1 MTVVIQNLSVVIENA
16 KTQSYSER
24 MNESTLIDLLLDNI
38 LDFKKLLSEK
48 IVIIENTISG
58 LEGLTWQYSD
68 GISKEELKNINAL
81 ISIAK
86 DLGGKWKSEYENLLD
101 KRADRFASEEI
112 EEYGCSACDFI
123 EVVEDLENIFF
134 NPIVE
139 LRIIDKAS

>member
-1 MTVVIQNLSVVIENA
+1 MTVVIQNLSVIIENA
-16 KTQSYSER
+16 KAQSFSER
-24 MNESTLIDLLLDNI
+24 MNESTLIDSLLDNI

-48 IVIIENTISG
+48 IQLIENAISS

-68 GISKEELKNINAL
+68 GISKDDLKNINAL

-86 DLGGKWKSEYENLLD
+86 DLGGKWKSEYFNLLER
-101 KRADRFASEEI
+101 KADRFASEEI

-123 EVVEDLENIFF
+123 EVVEDIEDIFF

-139 LRIIDKAS
+139 LKIIDRAS

>member
-1 MTVVIQNLSVVIENA
+1 MAVVIQNLSVVIENA

-134 NPIVE
+134 NPVVE